1 VPLPSNS
8 SWRLA
13 FFAALTIGVV
23 IIALLAYGILDQ
35 AVTITHRSDGHSRT
49 EKDLKTL
56 ASIFPRDRYSKKDI
70 LALLRKRD
78 PKGFIVEKPCTVQL
92 NGLRFEFDN
101 KARLV
106 NVNTQAET
114 SPDYECPRT

>member
-1 VPLPSNS
+1 MAGLTQP
-8 SWRLA
+8 WRVA
-13 FFAALTIGVV
+13 FFAALAIGVV

-35 AVTITHRSDGHSRT
+35 AVTITHMSDGYSRT

-56 ASIFPRDRYSKKDI
+56 GSVFPRDRYNKKDI
-70 LALLRKRD
+70 LVLLRKLD
-78 PKGFIVEKPCTVQL
+78 PKGFIVETRCTVQVD
-92 NGLRFEFDN
+92 GLRFEFDG
-101 KARLV
+101 KGRLV